1 MKYKH
6 GFIGLLMAV
15 LLGGCAS
22 APSNFYTLVSL
33 KESPTALASSVSVD
47 PYVLSD
53 ISVPSAADQIPLV
66 VQDDNGRLQL
76 LEYDRWGAPLSA
88 QLQNALSRA
97 LTEQLGFPPQQNL
110 SAAMQDKR
118 NTRVRVSYQAFDM
131 VPARYAQALVVWQL
145 VFAGTDKSLTCYSRL
160 HQTVKP
166 GVAELVLAQQKNVQ
180 QLAEQIAQAV
190 RTRAQPTGIV
200 CQAK

>member
-1 MKYKH
+1 MRKSRL
-6 GFIGLLMAV
+6 I
-15 LLGGCAS
+15 
-22 APSNFYTLVSL
+22 
-33 KESPTALASSVSVD
+33 ALAISGSLLATITTTGTSTAYAIFASKTPKPTKAQID
-47 PYVLSD
+47 AAKAAEAAKAAAANAAASKLNSAKLTLRQLAAASD
-53 ISVPSAADQIPLV
+53 AATAKFRV
-66 VQDDNGRLQL
+66 
-76 LEYDRWGAPLSA
+76 A
-88 QLQNALSRA
+88 
-97 LTEQLGFPPQQNL
+97 QQNL
-110 SAAMQDKR
+110 SVAMQDKR
-118 NTRVRVSYQAFDM
+118 NTRIRVSYQAFDM

-190 RTRAQPTGIV
+190 LTRAQPTGIV